1 VTASP
6 EATITDS
13 LVLRDLASRGLN
25 VVGRLGIED
34 YNDRVPVAWQS
45 DQLHPLAQSALI
57 IGSGGD
63 AFYHAA
69 MGQRREAAHPIDE
82 ECQGLVS
89 AACERLNRDGADAK
103 ALFYWERRGGGT
115 PGGGEFAD
123 FVALAKAAGLGAS
136 SRLGL
141 LLHREFGPWF
151 AIRALILTNR
161 VRPEPLARPVAYDPC
176 RECDAP
182 CERSC
187 PGAAIAAAGFDVGR
201 CQQTRQTV
209 EGCAARC
216 DARLAC
222 PEGSRHRYG
231 AEALSHHMRAAFRSA
246 E

>member
-45 DQLHPLAQSALI
+45 DPLHPQAESALI

-69 MGQRREAAHPIDE
+69 MSQRPEAVHPIDE
-82 ECQGLVS
+82 QCEALVV
-89 AACERLNRDGADAK
+89 AACDQLNRGGADAK
-103 ALFYWERRGGGT
+103 AFFYWERRGGDT
-115 PGGGEFAD
+115 PGDGEFAD
-123 FVALAKAAGLGAS
+123 FVALGKAAGLGAS

-161 VRPEPLARPVAYDPC
+161 VYPEPTARPAAYDPC
-176 RECDAP
+176 RGCDAP
-182 CERSC
+182 CEKSC
-187 PGAAIAAAGFDVGR
+187 PGKAIAATGFDVIR
-201 CQQTRQTV
+201 CQQTRQTAD
-209 EGCAARC
+209 GCATRC

-231 AEALSHHMRAAFRSA
+231 AAALSHHMCAAFRSDR
-246 E
+246 